1 MQEQTALHISN
12 MVHLNSGSSDLKV
25 VGIKGDEVEVEWDV
39 ESGELERMTLPAV
52 CFHPSE
58 SSVCVRYILPIS
70 NLVNVAISLF
80 FASLADVTSHADLL
94 MRGPRNFSRL
104 EGIAIVCF
112 EGVNGDSNI
121 PFAIRKAGWRGEGLG
136 VRAREGRSGPIT
148 HTVVLRQAVVG
159 FALVG

>member
-1 MQEQTALHISN
+1 MLWLE
-12 MVHLNSGSSDLKV
+12 
-25 VGIKGDEVEVEWDV
+25 KGEVLRCEWVD
-39 ESGELERMTLPAV
+39 
-52 CFHPSE
+52 
-58 SSVCVRYILPIS
+58 SVS
-70 NLVNVAISLF
+70 NLANLAISLF

-159 FALVG
+159 FALVGCRSSSENSPEVTWHDGG